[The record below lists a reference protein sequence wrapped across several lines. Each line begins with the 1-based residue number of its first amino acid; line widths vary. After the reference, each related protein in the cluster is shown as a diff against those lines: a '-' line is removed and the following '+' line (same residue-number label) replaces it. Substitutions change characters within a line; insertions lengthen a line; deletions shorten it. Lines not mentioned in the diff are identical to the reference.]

1 LGLILEIIFVVF
13 LGPSCRETAKNA
25 IEKNRRG
32 KKNQLFWPKALH
44 GLPQKVF
51 MAFVFTPLV
60 EKLTKTP

>member
-1 LGLILEIIFVVF
+1 L
-13 LGPSCRETAKNA
+13 KK
-25 IEKNRRG
+25 IEEE